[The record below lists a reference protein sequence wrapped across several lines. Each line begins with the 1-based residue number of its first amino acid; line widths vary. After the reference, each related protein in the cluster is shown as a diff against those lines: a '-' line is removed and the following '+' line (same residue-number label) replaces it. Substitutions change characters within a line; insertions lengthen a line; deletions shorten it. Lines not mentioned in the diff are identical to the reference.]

1 MGNGFTVE
9 QMLSRIETHLY
20 RLEEKMDLASK
31 DIAHVNSQGC
41 AHRQDDLMR
50 AAAHRT
56 DDLRRIDELESW
68 RTRGIVG
75 VIGLAIGLV
84 VEFILGAT
92 NK

>member
-1 MGNGFTVE
+1 MANGFSVE
-9 QMLSRIETHLY
+9 QMLERIEGHLY
-20 RLEEKMDLASK
+20 RLEEKIDSASR

-41 AHRQDDLMR
+41 AHR
-50 AAAHRT
+50 A

>member
-1 MGNGFTVE
+1 MGNGFSVE
-9 QMLSRIETHLY
+9 QMLERIEGHLY
-20 RLEEKMDLASK
+20 RLEEKIDSASK
-31 DIAHVNSQGC
+31 DISIVNSQGC
-41 AHRQDDLMR
+41 AHR
-50 AAAHRT
+50 A
-56 DDLRRIDELESW
+56 DDLRRLAELEAW

>member
-1 MGNGFTVE
+1 MGNGYSVE
-9 QMLSRIETHLY
+9 QMLDRI
-20 RLEEKMDLASK
+20 LE
-31 DIAHVNSQGC
+31 DIGKVHDKIDKIKAEVSGINANGC
-41 AHRQDDLMR
+41 AHR
-50 AAAHRT
+50 A

-92 NK
+92 SK